1 MFLKFADW
9 FVYGI
14 LGMSAETNLGEALH
28 FFVYDVLKILFLL
41 FSIISVIS
49 FLRSYIDNEKLKH
62 FIEKQPR
69 FLAHLFASLFGA
81 ITPFCS
87 CSSIPVFIGFTEAG
101 VPFGVS
107 MSFLITS
114 PMINEIAILVL
125 AGIIGWKITAIY
137 ITTGIIVGTFG
148 GMIMEKFGWGKYL
161 QDYLLKLGTKAD
173 NGSCCCSCSCG
184 GEEEKLTTKERIK
197 DAFIYAKDL
206 MKKIWLFVLLGVG
219 VGAFLHGYVPQEFF
233 IKYMGDNNFFAV
245 PLAVLAGIPLY
256 ADATTI
262 IPIAQVLINKG
273 AAVGTVLVFM
283 MAIVALSL
291 PEMIIISRVMKK
303 ELIIRF
309 VIFMFVIFTI
319 VGYFYNLIL

>member
-9 FVYGI
+9 FVYKI
-14 LGMSAETNLGEALH
+14 LGLSETTNFGSALH

-41 FSIISVIS
+41 FTIITVIA
-49 FLRSYIDNEKLKH
+49 FLRSYIDNTKLRNY
-62 FIEKQPR
+62 IEKQPK
-69 FLAHLFASLFGA
+69 FIAHLLASIFGA

-87 CSSIPVFIGFTEAG
+87 CSSIPVFIGFIEAG
-101 VPFGVS
+101 VPFGIA
-107 MSFLITS
+107 MSFIITS

-125 AGIIGWKITAIY
+125 AGVIGWKITVLY
-137 ITTGIIVGTFG
+137 IVTGITVGTFG
-148 GMIMEKFGWGKYL
+148 GMIMQKLGWGKYL
-161 QDYLLKLGTKAD
+161 QDYLLNKTAIKET
-173 NGSCCCSCSCG
+173 SCCCSCGCNN
-184 GEEEKLTTKERIK
+184 EKPTIK
-197 DAFIYAKDL
+197 NRTIEAIIYAKDL

-233 IKYMGDNNFFAV
+233 IKYMGSNNFFAV

-273 AAVGTVLVFM
+273 AAIGTVLVFM

-303 ELIIRF
+303 ELITRF
-309 VIFMFVIFTI
+309 VIFMFIVFTL
-319 VGYFYNLIL
+319 VGYFYNLTL

>member
-14 LGMSAETNLGEALH
+14 LGLSAETSFGEALH
-28 FFVYDVLKILFLL
+28 FFMYDVLKILFLL
-41 FSIISVIS
+41 FTIISVIAY
-49 FLRSYIDNEKLKH
+49 LRSYIDNEKLKN
-62 FIEKQPR
+62 FIEKQPK
-69 FLAHLFASLFGA
+69 FLAHLFASIFGA

-125 AGIIGWKITAIY
+125 AGIIGWKITVLY
-137 ITTGIIVGTFG
+137 IVTGITVGTFG
-148 GMIMEKFGWGKYL
+148 GMIMQKLGWGKYL
-161 QDYLLKLGTKAD
+161 QDYLLNKTAIKET
-173 NGSCCCSCSCG
+173 SCCCSCSC
-184 GEEEKLTTKERIK
+184 EEEKQTTKSRIK
-197 DAFIYAKDL
+197 ESFEYAVDL

-233 IKYMGDNNFFAV
+233 IKYMSSNNLFAV

-273 AAVGTVLVFM
+273 AAIGTVLVFM

-303 ELIIRF
+303 ELITRF
-309 VIFMFVIFTI
+309 VIFMFIVFTL
-319 VGYFYNLIL
+319 VGYFYNWVL

>member
-9 FVYGI
+9 LVYGI
-14 LGMSAETNLGEALH
+14 LGLSAETSFGEALH
-28 FFVYDVLKILFLL
+28 FFVYDVLKIFFLL

-49 FLRSYIDNEKLKH
+49 FLRSYIDNEKLKQ

-69 FLAHLFASLFGA
+69 FLAHLFASFFGA

-87 CSSIPVFIGFTEAG
+87 CSSIPVFIGFTEAS
-101 VPFGVS
+101 VPFGVA

-125 AGIIGWKITAIY
+125 AGIIGWKITVIY
-137 ITTGIIVGTFG
+137 IATGILVGTFG

-173 NGSCCCSCSCG
+173 NGSCCCSCSYGCK
-184 GEEEKLTTKERIK
+184 EEKLTTKERIK
-197 DAFIYAKDL
+197 DTFIYAKDL

-233 IKYMGDNNFFAV
+233 IKYMGNNNFFAV

-262 IPIAQVLINKG
+262 MPIAQVLINKG
-273 AAVGTVLVFM
+273 AAIGTVLVFM

-309 VIFMFVIFTI
+309 VIFMFITFTI
-319 VGYFYNLIL
+319 VGYFYNLVL

>member
-14 LGMSAETNLGEALH
+14 IGMSAETSFGEALH

-41 FSIISVIS
+41 FTIISVIAY
-49 FLRSYIDNEKLKH
+49 LRSYIDNEKLKT
-62 FIEKQPR
+62 FIEKQPKV
-69 FLAHLFASLFGA
+69 LAHLFASIFGA

-101 VPFGVS
+101 IPFGVS
-107 MSFLITS
+107 MSFIITS

-125 AGIIGWKITAIY
+125 AGVIGWKITVLY
-137 ITTGIIVGTFG
+137 IVTGITVGAFG

-161 QDYLLKLGTKAD
+161 QDYLFKLGNKTE
-173 NGSCCCSCSCG
+173 NSCGCSCSC
-184 GEEEKLTTKERIK
+184 KKATQTIKERII
-197 DAFIYAKDL
+197 DSLIYAKDL
-206 MKKIWLFVLLGVG
+206 FKRIWLFVLLGVG

-233 IKYMGDNNFFAV
+233 IKYMGGNNLFAV
-245 PLAVLAGIPLY
+245 PLSVTAGIPLY

-273 AAVGTVLVFM
+273 AATGTVLVFM
-283 MAIVALSL
+283 MAVVGLSL

-309 VIFMFVIFTI
+309 VIFMFIAFTL
-319 VGYFYNLIL
+319 VGYFYNWVL

>member
-9 FVYGI
+9 LVYGI
-14 LGMSAETNLGEALH
+14 FGLSAETNFGEALH

-41 FSIISVIS
+41 FTIISVIAY
-49 FLRSYIDNEKLKH
+49 LRSYIDNEKLKT
-62 FIEKQPR
+62 FIEKQPK
-69 FLAHLFASLFGA
+69 FLAHLFASIFGA

-125 AGIIGWKITAIY
+125 AGIIGWKITIIY
-137 ITTGIIVGTFG
+137 IATGILVGTFG
-148 GMIMEKFGWGKYL
+148 GMLMEKFGWGKYL
-161 QDYLLKLGTKAD
+161 QNYLLKLGSKTE
-173 NGSCCCSCSCG
+173 NSCCTCSCG
-184 GEEEKLTTKERIK
+184 CETETQTQKEKIK

-206 MKKIWLFVLLGVG
+206 FKKIWLFVLLGVG

-233 IKYMGDNNFFAV
+233 IKYMGNNNFFAV

-262 IPIAQVLINKG
+262 IPIAQVLIDKG
-273 AAVGTVLVFM
+273 AATGTVLVFM
-283 MAIVALSL
+283 MAVVALSL

-303 ELIIRF
+303 
-309 VIFMFVIFTI
+309 
-319 VGYFYNLIL
+319 NLL